1 MSSSAERLERAH
13 APADSYER
21 VDFALATD
29 LHSRVDNTDCP
40 DDETDCTALLTET
53 PLILNRV

>member
-1 MSSSAERLERAH
+1 MERAH